1 MIIGATTFTVF
12 KLIDYINFEKG
23 MNADETQSDNVDN
36 YTKILST
43 IVVLAFVGKIQHLLK
58 IFPEL
63 GRLSELIFM
72 SIVRVIPFF
81 AIFIL
86 WNMMFAM

>member
-1 MIIGATTFTVF
+1 MIIGTITFTVF
-12 KLIDYINFEKG
+12 KLIDYNNFEKG
-23 MNADETQSDNVDN
+23 KDETLSDNVDN
-36 YTKILST
+36 YIKILST
-43 IVVLAFVGKIQHLLK
+43 IVMLAFVGKIQHLLK

>member
-12 KLIDYINFEKG
+12 KLIDYTNFEKG
-23 MNADETQSDNVDN
+23 MDADETQSDNVDN

-43 IVVLAFVGKIQHLLK
+43 IIVLAFVGKIQHLLK

>member
-1 MIIGATTFTVF
+1 MIIGATAFTVF
-12 KLIDYINFEKG
+12 KLIDYTNFEKG
-23 MNADETQSDNVDN
+23 KDADETQSDNVDN